1 MTQVGS
7 SRKRKVNQNHL
18 VAVLGTIAGSST
30 SSSLSRTSTKIGVFI
45 LLSKLLIDDP

>member
-18 VAVLGTIAGSST
+18 VAILGTIAGSST
-30 SSSLSRTSTKIGVFI
+30 SSSRTSTKIGVFI